1 MAKGDDTPEKATDTS
16 HAPRPP
22 APSPAARENQLISM
36 AYDEAER
43 RISEGSATSQ
53 LLTHFLKLGSTR
65 EELEQQ
71 RLMGEVE
78 LLGKKVEALESSARI
93 EELYS
98 DAIAAMRSYGGQIP
112 EDRHDD

>member
-1 MAKGDDTPEKATDTS
+1 MAKDTPEKSSITS
-16 HAPRPP
+16 RAPRPP
-22 APSPAARENQLISM
+22 ASSPAERENRVISM

-43 RISEGSATSQ
+43 RIKDGTATSQ

-78 LLGKKVEALESSARI
+78 LLTKKVEDMASNARI
-93 EELYS
+93 EELYEG
-98 DAIAAMRSYGGQIP
+98 AIEAMRSYRGEP
-112 EDRHDD
+112 PAEKHDD